1 MAMIKYYHLIRDG
14 ILTAQLNKEH
24 RQRVRQHAPKYVLTK
39 EQEAA
44 VQQLYGPYVK
54 KVDLGAHN
62 FYTAKTGTFHVNY
75 VPDDLYY
82 SRIDPHF
89 NDWREARF
97 SDNKCFYHRMF
108 AGVRQP
114 ETLACRI
121 GGLWFVGDYEPISR
135 QDLEKLLS
143 AQPEI
148 VVKKAMGS
156 EGGKGVYFI
165 PGTQL
170 ADIEPKIKDDIIIQ
184 RPLVQHAQ
192 MSAINA
198 TSVNTI
204 RIISLLSQE
213 GVKVYSAILR
223 IGINGARVDN
233 ASSGGITCG
242 ITEDGKL
249 KHFAYKANG
258 DRFDKHMD
266 SGVVFDGY
274 QLPSYD
280 KCLAAVPG
288 LHIQIP
294 RFKLVSWDFAV
305 AENGDPVLVEANLH
319 YGQLDFHQLNNGP
332 LFGEDT
338 EKILKELF
346 PK

>member
-1 MAMIKYYHLIRDG
+1 MAMIKYFHLVRDK

-44 VQQLYGPYVK
+44 VREFYGPYVK

-62 FYTAKTGTFHVNY
+62 FYTEKTGTFCVDY

-82 SRIDPHF
+82 SVIDPHYS
-89 NDWREARF
+89 DWREARYA
-97 SDNKCFYHRMF
+97 DNKCFYRRLF

-114 ETLACRI
+114 ETVACRI
-121 GGLWFVGDYEPISR
+121 GGLWFVDDYQPISR
-135 QDLEKLLS
+135 EQLDALVS
-143 AQPEI
+143 AEPEI

-165 PGTQL
+165 KGTEL
-170 ADIEPKIKDDIIIQ
+170 STIEPKIKDDIILQ
-184 RPLVQHAQ
+184 RPLAQHAD

-204 RIISLLSQE
+204 RIISLLSEE
-213 GVKVYSAILR
+213 GVKIYSAILR

-249 KHFAYKANG
+249 KKFAYKANG
-258 DRFDKHMD
+258 ERFDRHMD

-274 QLPSYD
+274 QLPAYQ
-280 KCLAAVPG
+280 KCRDAVPA
-288 LHIQIP
+288 LHVQVP

-305 AENGDPVLVEANLH
+305 GADGEPVLIEANLH

-338 EKILKELF
+338 IKILKDVF
-346 PK
+346 KK